1 MRAELAAL
9 RQAGIHRACFSG
21 KVTRVDRSSGHIAL
35 KDVQTPLGPM
45 DHAWIRRGH
54 WHALPPH
61 TGDEVEFLANIASYL
76 KADGTEDF
84 GLFNVQLLEGR
95 V

>member
-9 RQAGIHRACFSG
+9 RGAGIRRARFSG
-21 KVTRVDRSSGHIAL
+21 TVQKIDRSRGHIVL
-35 KDVQTPLGPM
+35 FDVQTPLGPM
-45 DHAWIRRGH
+45 GHAWVRQGH

-61 TGDEVEFLANIASYL
+61 KGDRVEFLANIASYL
-76 KADGTEDF
+76 KSDGTEDF
-84 GLFNVQLLEGR
+84 GLFNVQILEGR